1 MRMVGRIKRILL
13 VEDDRLLNQTLAFH
27 LTTKGYEVIS
37 SHNRESAE
45 EYILKDNFNL
55 IVLDI
60 NLPDG
65 NGFDLCKMY
74 RSKITAPIIFLTAND
89 MESDMIKG
97 YELGADDYITKPFH
111 VSVFLKKVDVFLK
124 DTGNKNSEHVYNDG
138 NLVLN
143 FNKRTAM
150 LQGENLEL
158 TTGEFNLLYLFVIN
172 YKMVLT
178 RNLLL
183 ERLWDE
189 NEKYVDENALT
200 MMISRIRSKIETKD
214 KKYIKTIYG
223 MGYQWI
229 GDAYEE

>member
-1 MRMVGRIKRILL
+1 MVRRIKRILL
-13 VEDDRLLNQTLAFH
+13 IEDDRLLNQTLAFH
-27 LTTKGYEVIS
+27 LKTKGYEVIS
-37 SHNRESAE
+37 SYNIESAK
-45 EYILKDNFNL
+45 EYILKAKFNL
-55 IVLDI
+55 IILDV

-65 NGFDLCKMY
+65 DGFDLCKMY

-111 VSVFLKKVDVFLK
+111 VSVFLKKIDVFLK
-124 DTGNKNSEHVYNDG
+124 DTGNKNLEHVYNDG
-138 NLVLN
+138 NLILN
-143 FNKRTAM
+143 FTKRTAT
-150 LQGENLEL
+150 LQKERLEL
-158 TTGEFNLLYLFVIN
+158 TTGEFNLLYLFIVN

-178 RNLLL
+178 RSMLLAK
-183 ERLWDE
+183 LWDA

>member
-1 MRMVGRIKRILL
+1 MKRILL
-13 VEDDRLLNQTLAFH
+13 VEDDRLLNQTLVFH
-27 LTTKGYEVIS
+27 LTTEGYEVIP
-37 SHNRESAE
+37 SHNIISAK
-45 EYILKDNFNL
+45 EYLSKDTFDL
-55 IVLDI
+55 IILDI

-65 NGFDLCKMY
+65 NGFDLCKICRNY
-74 RSKITAPIIFLTAND
+74 TTAPIIFLTAND
-89 MESDMIKG
+89 MENDMLRG
-97 YELGADDYITKPFH
+97 YELGAKDYITKPFH
-111 VSVFLKKVDVFLK
+111 VSVFLKKIGVLLK
-124 DTGNKNSEHVYNDG
+124 NTNKKSIEHIYDDG

-143 FNKRTAM
+143 FSRRTAM
-150 LQGENLEL
+150 LQGKNLEL
-158 TTGEFNLLYLFVIN
+158 TTGEFDLLYLFVIN

-178 RNLLL
+178 RSLLL
-183 ERLWDE
+183 EKLWDV